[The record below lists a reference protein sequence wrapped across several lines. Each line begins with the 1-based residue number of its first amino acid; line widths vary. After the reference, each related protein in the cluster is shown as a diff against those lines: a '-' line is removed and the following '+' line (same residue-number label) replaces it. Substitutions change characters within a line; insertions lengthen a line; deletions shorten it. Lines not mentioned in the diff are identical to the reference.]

1 MRRDRK
7 CKMIKIKRVYDAPA
21 DEDGSRFLVDR
32 IWPMGVKEEDLVL
45 EAWLKEVAPSARLR
59 KAFGHD
65 PKKWN
70 EFKRLYAAEL
80 EHSQEHWQPILRAQQ
95 TGNVTLIYGAKDPVH
110 NNAAV
115 LKKFLEKQKTR

>member
-1 MRRDRK
+1 LWR
-7 CKMIKIKRVYDAPA
+7 C
-21 DEDGSRFLVDR
+21 LL
-32 IWPMGVKEEDLVL
+32 GVFTKKGTFPERSIFPSPNLPR
-45 EAWLKEVAPSARLR
+45 LKEVAPSAQLR

-80 EHSQEHWQPILRAQQ
+80 EHSQEHWQPILHAQQ
-95 TGNVTLIYGAKDPVH
+95 GGNVTLIYGARDTVH

-115 LKKFLEKQKTR
+115 SKEFLEKQKTR